1 MKGAFPVAIRSAG
14 KALVTLFVVLL
25 AAACSSAGGPPSPV
39 LASGSPSGSIATSTL
54 SPVPSLAPSPAATV
68 AASPTSPPSPV
79 ATVAASPASPAA
91 PAATP
96 ARSISAEPPPASLA
110 AEGGDPVTGTLGSF
124 TWNNGGSDS
133 PWLPGAR
140 IRVGAGERLTV
151 TIKGAVGV
159 ATWTARRV
167 PAGATDGAGAV
178 GLGDGTGT
186 ITFQAPPPGI
196 WSAQIAV
203 RFAGDLGSATYYW
216 RLDVK

>member
-1 MKGAFPVAIRSAG
+1 M
-14 KALVTLFVVLL
+14 
-25 AAACSSAGGPPSPV
+25 
-39 LASGSPSGSIATSTL
+39 PSGL
-54 SPVPSLAPSPAATV
+54 
-68 AASPTSPPSPV
+68 PTSGTPSVP
-79 ATVAASPASPAA
+79 
-91 PAATP
+91 ATP
-96 ARSISAEPPPASLA
+96 VSAEPPPASLA
-110 AEGGDPVTGTLGSF
+110 AEGGDSVTGSLGSF

-140 IRVGAGERLTV
+140 IRVGAGERLKV

>member
-1 MKGAFPVAIRSAG
+1 MKGSSPVALRSARM
-14 KALVTLFVVLL
+14 ALITLFILL
-25 AAACSSAGGPPSPV
+25 VAAACSSAGGPSPS
-39 LASGSPSGSIATSTL
+39 LASGGPAESIATATL
-54 SPVPSLAPSPAATV
+54 SPAPSLAASPPAPVAVSPAMPSALPATP
-68 AASPTSPPSPV
+68 SGLPTPGTPS
-79 ATVAASPASPAA
+79 A
-91 PAATP
+91 PATP
-96 ARSISAEPPPASLA
+96 VSAEPPPASLA
-110 AEGGDPVTGTLGSF
+110 AEGGDPVTGSLGSF

>member
-1 MKGAFPVAIRSAG
+1 MKGSSPVALRSARM
-14 KALVTLFVVLL
+14 ALITLFILL
-25 AAACSSAGGPPSPV
+25 VAAACSSAGGPSPS
-39 LASGSPSGSIATSTL
+39 LASGGPAESIATATL
-54 SPVPSLAPSPAATV
+54 SPAPSLAASPPAPVAVSPAMPSALPATP
-68 AASPTSPPSPV
+68 SGLPTPGTPS
-79 ATVAASPASPAA
+79 A
-91 PAATP
+91 PARP
-96 ARSISAEPPPASLA
+96 VSAEPPPASLA
-110 AEGGDPVTGTLGSF
+110 AEGGDPVTGSLGSF

-167 PAGATDGAGAV
+167 PAGATDGADAV

>member
-1 MKGAFPVAIRSAG
+1 MKGSSPVALRSAG
-14 KALVTLFVVLL
+14 MALITLFILL
-25 AAACSSAGGPPSPV
+25 VAAACSSAGGPSPS
-39 LASGSPSGSIATSTL
+39 LASGGPAGSTATTTL
-54 SPVPSLAPSPAATV
+54 SPAPSLAASPPAPVAVSPAL
-68 AASPTSPPSPV
+68 PS
-79 ATVAASPASPAA
+79 A
-91 PAATP
+91 PATP
-96 ARSISAEPPPASLA
+96 VSAEPPPARLA
-110 AEGGDPVTGTLGSF
+110 AEGGDPVTGSLGSF

-140 IRVGAGERLTV
+140 IRVGAGEHLTV

-167 PAGATDGAGAV
+167 PAGATDGADAV